1 MSEQNGT
8 TVDELGVEWMPNGVP
23 VMGWP
28 DWMEFMAA
36 RHPRNRE
43 QEPEQPTKQPTKAPR
58 LVAVPDPDDAHV
70 GLVIHPGSSGRDLT
84 PYASSAVAS
93 ELAKL
98 HALPRPWHEGARWDS
113 TCFEV
118 ACNLIE
124 LGNAPWSG
132 LSVSELESAF
142 YQAAPRDHIWS
153 SREHRAKWDS
163 ARQKV
168 GATAREMPADAL
180 AAPRVDEVSAEEL
193 TGAQNGSGAPVSDA
207 EALARAV
214 RLTAADSIRPK
225 PVRWLWDER
234 LPLGELVLI
243 AGREGVGKSTRA
255 YQLAADVSRGGLP
268 GEFEGKPRGVLIAA
282 TEDSWEHTIVPR
294 LMAAGADL
302 SRVYRVEVETATGVH
317 LGLSLPRDIPD
328 LERLSVEYEIGL
340 MLLDPLMSRLGKLDT
355 HKDAET
361 RMALEPLVSLAHSAK
376 LTIIG
381 LIHHN
386 KSGSDDPLSLIMGS
400 KAFTAVARA
409 VFTVMA
415 DPDDETERRRLFG
428 IAKSNLGR
436 TDLPVEVFE
445 IEPAEIPTD
454 EGPAQTSRIRPI
466 EEVYAGSL
474 RDAIRATG
482 EDREKWTATRELS
495 EWLID
500 YLKSKGGTV
509 LSAEAT
515 ADLKAAGHSA
525 AGSTLTNAR
534 KRAGILAYKSSDG
547 PWFWTTDDRGKR

>member
-1 MSEQNGT
+1 MTDLENGAPA
-8 TVDELGVEWMPNGVP
+8 EGWVEWIRAQV
-23 VMGWP
+23 
-28 DWMEFMAA
+28 EQ
-36 RHPRNRE
+36 HPRTRE
-43 QEPEQPTKQPTKAPR
+43 LERLAAEQADKPTTPPR
-58 LVAVPDPDDAHV
+58 LAVVPDPELAR
-70 GLVIHPGSSGRDLT
+70 STMARDLT
-84 PYASSAVAS
+84 PYASKAVS
-93 ELAKL
+93 DELAKL
-98 HALPRPWHEGARWDS
+98 HALARPWHEGARWDA

-132 LSVSELESAF
+132 FTVADLESAF
-142 YQAAPRDHIWS
+142 YQAAPSDHVWS
-153 SREHRAKWDS
+153 TREHRAKWES
-163 ARQKV
+163 ARQKI
-168 GATAREMPADAL
+168 GANAREMPADDL
-180 AAPRVDEVSAEEL
+180 AAPRVEEVPAEEL
-193 TGAQNGSGAPVSDA
+193 AGAQNGSQSAESDA
-207 EALARAV
+207 DALARAV

-255 YQLAADVSRGGLP
+255 YQLAADVSRGALP
-268 GEFEGKPRGVLIAA
+268 GEFEGTPRGVLIAA

-328 LERLSVEYEIGL
+328 LERLSADYEIGL

-361 RMALEPLVSLAHSAK
+361 RMALEPLVSLAHSAQM
-376 LTIIG
+376 TIIG

-409 VFTVMA
+409 VFTVMI

-428 IAKSNLGR
+428 IAKSNLGP
-436 TDLPVEVFE
+436 TDIPVEVFE
-445 IEPAEIPTD
+445 IERTDIPTD
-454 EGPAQTSRIRPI
+454 EGPAQTARIRVT
-466 EEVYAGSL
+466 EEIYAGTL
-474 RDAIRATG
+474 RDAIRANG
-482 EDREKWTATRELS
+482 EDGEKRTATRELT

-509 LSAEAT
+509 TAKEAR
-515 ADLKAAGHSA
+515 ADLVAAGLSDS
-525 AGSTLTNAR
+525 GSTLTNA
-534 KRAGILAYKSSDG
+534 KTRAKIRSYRRDG
-547 PWFWTTDDRGKR
+547 RGYWTTDPRGK

>member
-1 MSEQNGT
+1 MTELENGAPA
-8 TVDELGVEWMPNGVP
+8 EGWVEWIRAQV
-23 VMGWP
+23 
-28 DWMEFMAA
+28 EQ
-36 RHPRNRE
+36 HPRTRE
-43 QEPEQPTKQPTKAPR
+43 LERLAAEEAGQPPR
-58 LVAVPDPDDAHV
+58 LAVVPDPDMPRSTMPPDV
-70 GLVIHPGSSGRDLT
+70 PPTDRDLT

-98 HALPRPWHEGARWDS
+98 HALARPWHEGARWDA
-113 TCFEV
+113 TCYEV

-124 LGNAPWSG
+124 IGNAPWSG
-132 LSVSELESAF
+132 FTVSDLESAF

-153 SREHRAKWDS
+153 TREHRAKWES
-163 ARQKV
+163 ARQTV
-168 GATAREMPADAL
+168 GANAREMPVDAL
-180 AAPRVDEVSAEEL
+180 SAPRVEEVPAEEL
-193 TGAQNGSGAPVSDA
+193 AGAQNGSQSVESDA
-207 EALARAV
+207 DALARAV

-255 YQLAADVSRGGLP
+255 YQLAADVSRGTLP

-328 LERLSVEYEIGL
+328 LERLSVEHEIGL

-376 LTIIG
+376 MTIVG

-409 VFTVMA
+409 VFTVMT

-436 TDLPVEVFE
+436 TDIPVEVFV
-445 IEPAEIPTD
+445 IERVDIPTD
-454 EGPAQTSRIRPI
+454 EGPAQTGRIRI
-466 EEVYAGSL
+466 TEEIYAGSL
-474 RDAIRATG
+474 RDAIRATS
-482 EDREKWTATRELS
+482 EDPEKRTATRELT
-495 EWLID
+495 EWLAD
-500 YLKSKGGTV
+500 YLRSKGGTV
-509 LSAEAT
+509 PAADAL
-515 ADLKAAGHSA
+515 ADLKAAGQSCS
-525 AGSTLTNAR
+525 GSTLTNA
-534 KRAGILAYKSSDG
+534 KTRAGISSYRRDG
-547 PWFWTTDDRGKR
+547 RGYWTTEPRGK

>member
-1 MSEQNGT
+1 MTEPIDTRDPKAPPPEGWLEWIDAEVRRIRPELFADEQ
-8 TVDELGVEWMPNGVP
+8 
-23 VMGWP
+23 
-28 DWMEFMAA
+28 
-36 RHPRNRE
+36 
-43 QEPEQPTKQPTKAPR
+43 QPTTKAPH
-58 LVAVPDPDDAHV
+58 LVAVPTPETEPHT
-70 GLVIHPGSSGRDLT
+70 GRDLT
-84 PYASSAVAS
+84 PYASQAVAG

-98 HALPRPWHEGARWDS
+98 HALARPWHEGARWDA

-124 LGNAPWSG
+124 LGNASWSG
-132 LSVSELESAF
+132 LSVAELEQAF
-142 YQAAPRDHIWS
+142 YQAAPRDHVWH
-153 SREHRAKWDS
+153 SREHRVKWES
-163 ARQKV
+163 ALAKV
-168 GATAREMPADAL
+168 GSTPREMPADSL
-180 AAPRVDEVSAEEL
+180 PAPRVEEVSAEEL
-193 TGAQNGSGAPVSDA
+193 AGAQIGAEAVSDGD
-207 EALARAV
+207 EDGRAI
-214 RLTAADSIRPK
+214 RLTAADTIRPK

-255 YQLAADVSRGGLP
+255 YQLAADVSRGALP
-268 GEFEGKPRGVLIAA
+268 GEFAGKPRGVLIAA

-317 LGLSLPRDIPD
+317 LGLSLPRDIPA
-328 LERLSVEYEIGL
+328 LKGLAVEYEIGL

-386 KSGSDDPLSLIMGS
+386 KSGSDDPLSMIMGS

-409 VFTVMA
+409 VFTVMI
-415 DPDDETERRRLFG
+415 DPDDDTERRRLFG

-436 TDLPVEVFE
+436 TDIPVEVFV
-445 IEPAEIPTD
+445 IEPMDIPTD
-454 EGPAQTSRIRPI
+454 EGPASTSRIRI
-466 EEVYAGSL
+466 TEEIYNGTL
-474 RDAIRATG
+474 RDAIRANG
-482 EDREKWTATRELS
+482 EDGEHRTATRELT

-515 ADLKAAGHSA
+515 ADLKAAGLSA
-525 AGSTLTNAR
+525 AGSTLTKAR
-534 KRAGILAYKSSDG
+534 KRAGVTTYRSSDG
-547 PWFWTTDDRGKR
+547 PWFWTTDDRGK

>member
-1 MSEQNGT
+1 MSEQNET
-8 TVDELGVEWMPNGVP
+8 TVDELGVEWMPNGAP
-23 VMGWP
+23 AMGWP

-43 QEPEQPTKQPTKAPR
+43 QEPEPTKAPR
-58 LVAVPDPDDAHV
+58 LVAVPE
-70 GLVIHPGSSGRDLT
+70 PGSTMPGDRDLT

-98 HALPRPWHEGARWDS
+98 HSLPRPWHEGARWDS

-132 LSVSELESAF
+132 LSVAELEQAF
-142 YQAAPRDHIWS
+142 YSAAPRDHIWS
-153 SREHRAKWDS
+153 TREHRIKWDS
-163 ARQKV
+163 AMSTV
-168 GATAREMPADAL
+168 GSRPREMPADAL
-180 AAPRVDEVSAEEL
+180 SAPRVDEVSAEEL
-193 TGAQNGSGAPVSDA
+193 TGAQIDTEAVQ
-207 EALARAV
+207 EALERAV
-214 RLTAADSIRPK
+214 RLTAADTIRPK

-255 YQLAADVSRGGLP
+255 YQLAADVSRGALP

-302 SRVYRVEVETATGVH
+302 SRIYRVEVETATGVH

-328 LERLSVEYEIGL
+328 LERLGGEYEIGL

-376 LTIIG
+376 MTIIG

-409 VFTVMA
+409 VFTVMI

-436 TDLPVEVFE
+436 TDIPVEVFE
-445 IEPAEIPTD
+445 IERMDIPTD
-454 EGPAQTSRIRPI
+454 EGPAQTGRIRI
-466 EEVYAGSL
+466 TEEIYSGTL
-474 RDAIRATG
+474 RDAIRANG
-482 EDREKWTATRELS
+482 EDGERRTATRELA
-495 EWLID
+495 EWLRD

-534 KRAGILAYKSSDG
+534 KRAGITTYKGSDG
-547 PWFWTTDDRGKR
+547 PWFWTTEDRGQG

>member
-1 MSEQNGT
+1 MTET
-8 TVDELGVEWMPNGVP
+8 TRVDDDGVEWMANGAP
-23 VMGWP
+23 AMGWP
-28 DWMEFMAA
+28 EWMEFKA
-36 RHPRNRE
+36 RQHPRYWE
-43 QEPEQPTKQPTKAPR
+43 LTGQAEPEPEPTTKPR
-58 LVAVPDPDDAHV
+58 LIAVPDAEPTE
-70 GLVIHPGSSGRDLT
+70 RDLM
-84 PYASSAVAS
+84 PYASQAVAG

-98 HALPRPWHEGARWDS
+98 AALARPWHEGARWDA
-113 TCFEV
+113 TCYEV

-124 LGNAPWSG
+124 LANASWSG
-132 LSVSELESAF
+132 FSLADLESAF
-142 YQAAPRDHIWS
+142 YQAAPRDHAWS
-153 SREHRAKWDS
+153 TRAHRAKWESALSKVGSS
-163 ARQKV
+163 ARAIPAETLPAPKV
-168 GATAREMPADAL
+168 EEVPADAL
-180 AAPRVDEVSAEEL
+180 K
-193 TGAQNGSGAPVSDA
+193 GAQIEA
-207 EALARAV
+207 ETPPESERAV
-214 RLTAADSIRPK
+214 RATAADTIRPK
-225 PVRWLWDER
+225 PVRWMWDER
-234 LPLGELVLI
+234 MPLGELVLI

-255 YQLAADVSRGGLP
+255 YQLAADMSRGLLP

-302 SRVYRVEVETATGVH
+302 SRIYRVEVETATGVH

-328 LERLSVEYEIGL
+328 IERLAIQLEAGL

-361 RMALEPLVSLAHSAK
+361 RMALEPLVSLAHKAK

-409 VFTVMA
+409 VFTVMT

-445 IEPAEIPTD
+445 IERAEIPTD
-454 EGPAQTSRIRPI
+454 EGPAQTGRIRI
-466 EEVYAGSL
+466 TEEIYNGTL
-474 RDAIRATG
+474 RDAMRATG
-482 EDREKWTATRELS
+482 EDHERRTVTRELTG
-495 EWLID
+495 WLVD

-509 LSAEAT
+509 PAKDAT
-515 ADLKAAGHSA
+515 ADLKAAGLSV
-525 AGSTLTNAR
+525 AGSTLTNGK
-534 KRAGILAYKSSDG
+534 KRAGIFTYRRGDA
-547 PWFWTTDDRGKR
+547 WFWTTTDPGVK